1 MKKMGI
7 AQFASAALAVALS
20 VSAASLL
27 QAQEIRGFINGEKTS
42 VKGVIESRNG
52 DLMTIRTQKNALA
65 TIQILDETEVEST
78 VAWGKGKLFRTKK
91 TNFTVLMPGLAVD
104 VSGQGN
110 AEGQLA
116 AKKIRFNPKDLETAA
131 AIKAGTAGLAASQQQ
146 TQEDVK
152 ANQAAIAENK
162 AGIEA
167 NKQEITETQET
178 QKSDFNKLDTRVSD
192 LDDYDVKT
200 TVTVNFAS
208 GSTALATDDKQKL
221 DDFAKQA
228 LAITGYMVQVQGF
241 ADSTGNAELNQKL
254 SQQRANKVVEYLTQ
268 SGNIPLR
275 RLLMPLGYGTA
286 QPVGENA
293 TEQGRAENRR
303 VEVKLIVNKAQAK
316 S

>member
-1 MKKMGI
+1 MKKPGI
-7 AQFASAALAVALS
+7 AQLANFALAVALS

-52 DLMTIRTQKNALA
+52 DLMTIRTQKHAIA

-78 VAWGKGKLFRTKK
+78 VGWGKGKLFRTKK
-91 TNFTVLMPGLAVD
+91 MNLTALLPGLAVN
-104 VSGQGN
+104 VSGEGN
-110 AEGQLA
+110 AAGQLA
-116 AKKIRFNPKDLETAA
+116 AKKISFNPKDLETAT
-131 AIKAGTAGLAASQQQ
+131 AIKSGTAGLAASQQQ

-152 ANQAAIAENK
+152 ANQGAIAENK

-167 NKQEITETQET
+167 NKQAIAETQET
-178 QKSDFNKLDTRVSD
+178 QKSDYNKLDTRVSD
-192 LDDYDVKT
+192 LDDYDVKS
-200 TVTVNFAS
+200 TVVVNFGS
-208 GSTALATDDKQKL
+208 GSTAIAADDKQKL

-228 LAITGYMVQVQGF
+228 LEIRGYMVQVQGF

-268 SGNIPLR
+268 NGNIPLR

-286 QPVGENA
+286 RPVGENA
-293 TEQGRAENRR
+293 TEEGRAENRR

>member
-228 LAITGYMVQVQGF
+228 LAIRGYMVQVQGF

-303 VEVKLIVNKAQAK
+303 VEVKLIVNKAHAK